1 MKSPHKNQGFTILET
16 IVAIAI
22 LLVAIA
28 GPLTVAEKGLIA
40 AVSSQDQLTA
50 SYLAQDLMEYVKNVR
65 DDNLL
70 NNRYWLT
77 DIFSSPSSS
86 GNCSPGTNNPSPACD
101 FDTETGNPAQP
112 TLVSCTTVVI
122 NSQDLCQIYLN
133 QVNNLSSNV
142 YYYTPYYDAGASI
155 KTKFSRTFSVLPT
168 DGLSTTA
175 TSSLVTVTV
184 AWKTG
189 NVANQVVIQ
198 DMLFDT
204 TR

>member
-1 MKSPHKNQGFTILET
+1 MKSSPKNQGFTILET

-28 GPLTVAEKGLIA
+28 GPLTVAEKGLIE

-70 NNRYWLT
+70 NNRGWLT
-77 DIFSSPSSS
+77 NLAISQTGGSICAVGGSP
-86 GNCSPGTNNPSPACD
+86 CD
-101 FDTETGNPAQP
+101 FDTETGNALQP
-112 TLVSCTTVVI
+112 TLASCTNVVI
-122 NSQDLCQIYLN
+122 NSQNLCQIYLN
-133 QVNNLSSNV
+133 QVNNGSSNT
-142 YYYTPYYDAGASI
+142 YYYTPYYDSGVST
-155 KTKFSRTFSVLPT
+155 KTKFSRTFSLTPT
-168 DGLSTTA
+168 GGLGATA

-184 AWKTG
+184 DWKTG
-189 NVANQVVIQ
+189 DIADQVVIQ